1 MHTPLND
8 NIVVHNFS
16 QKDWWTKGGYRLGD
30 MIMYQTERLKR
41 WPNLPLIDGN
51 KVINP
56 APDGKEYHCNRF
68 PDSIATEY
76 MQATEASSDF
86 DVLDTIIDR
95 RLSNIE
101 DDTSFNHTN
110 GLADAVIHLRVGD
123 VINWAPFTV
132 QEFLDERRRH
142 YESWAEAYQ
151 QSFVR
156 PLSYYDALPFPKE
169 VKRILLY
176 GATRC
181 GGALRHDHKD
191 MLDDSKSV
199 AYVKAVTQLL
209 LSKGFDVRA
218 ILNGD
223 PDEDFLAMTGSRYFV
238 PSGGGYSL
246 LISQIVL
253 RRNNKV
259 YLTREGHKDF
269 ILFDDIGRDF
279 HELSDITRPES

>member
-1 MHTPLND
+1 MSDLVED
-8 NIVVHNFS
+8 NIVFHNFS
-16 QKDWWTKGGYRLGD
+16 EKDWWTKGGYRLGD
-30 MIMYQTERLKR
+30 MFMYETGR
-41 WPNLPLIDGN
+41 
-51 KVINP
+51 
-56 APDGKEYHCNRF
+56 AASDGKEYHCNRF
-68 PDSIATEY
+68 PESIATEY

-86 DVLDTIIDR
+86 DVLNTIIDR

-101 DDTSFNHTN
+101 DDTSFNHTH
-110 GLADAVIHLRVGD
+110 GLADVVIHLRIGD

-142 YESWAEAYQ
+142 HESWAEEYQ

-156 PLSYYDALPFPKE
+156 PLSYYDTIPFPKE

-181 GGALRHDHKD
+181 GGALSHDHKD

-199 AYVKAVTQLL
+199 AYVKAVMQLL

-223 PDEDFLAMTGSRYFV
+223 PDEDFLAMTSSRYFV

-259 YLTREGHKDF
+259 YLEDHKDF
-269 ILFDDIGRDF
+269 IMFDDIDRDF
-279 HELSDITRPES
+279 NELTPIVCLNKFKAV